1 MTDTGWTEL
10 KRHTR
15 ETEVA
20 LRLKLGGSGQTD
32 LQLAPYFLR
41 HMLETF
47 ALYAGCDLEL
57 KATGEDE
64 HHLIEDVGIT
74 LGRAVRQALP
84 DMKIERFAHAIVPMD
99 DALVLAALDL
109 VDRPYASVDLP
120 DPLYAHM
127 LRSMTLEGKFTL
139 HLRPL
144 AGEDVHHVVEAGFK
158 ALGRALRAA
167 VQPVGGVS
175 SAKGEVSWA

>member
-1 MTDTGWTEL
+1 MTDTDWTEV
-10 KRHTR
+10 RRRTR

-20 LRLKLGGSGQTD
+20 LRLKLRGSGRTD
-32 LQLAPYFLR
+32 LQLEPYFLR

-57 KATGEDE
+57 SAGGEDE

-74 LGRAVRQALP
+74 LGRAIRQGLP
-84 DMKIERFAHAIVPMD
+84 DMKLERFAHAIVPMD

-109 VDRPYASVDLP
+109 VDRPYAAVELP
-120 DPLYAHM
+120 DPMYAHM
-127 LRSMTLEGKFTL
+127 LRSLALDGKFTL

-144 AGEDVHHVVEAGFK
+144 AGTDAHHVVEAGFK

-167 VQPVGGVS
+167 VQPASGVS
-175 SAKGEVSWA
+175 SAKGEVDWA